1 MLKKTLQYAQL
12 SSTNA
17 GFFWERSPL
26 MLQKKKLIKNNTH
39 QKMYNFL
46 HPRRKSFES
55 FQECHRSFSLPISLS
70 LSLCLSHVYNNSSSV
85 FSRLEISRDMWPRC
99 AVWVSHVHRACKRK
113 IATQVSTSTR
123 IHVVVALE
131 HLVFFYRKNN
141 DNNNKEE
148 QQDLFLSLVFQ

>member
-1 MLKKTLQYAQL
+1 MSSLFL
-12 SSTNA
+12 S
-17 GFFWERSPL
+17 PHL
-26 MLQKKKLIKNNTH
+26 
-39 QKMYNFL
+39 
-46 HPRRKSFES
+46 
-55 FQECHRSFSLPISLS
+55 SLS

-123 IHVVVALE
+123 THVVVALE

-141 DNNNKEE
+141 DDNNKEE